1 MEADGYYQSSQM
13 SGYHD
18 LIWFDY
24 DDKEQMFD
32 GHSYNKGG
40 RILHMLRNYL
50 GDEAFFEGMRNYLT
64 TNKFKPAEFHQL
76 RLAFEEVSGED
87 LNWFFDQ
94 WFLGSGHP
102 VLEFKQEVEP
112 GTSNVSLTVKQNQ
125 NLDLSPIFKLPMSV
139 AIYDSNGKHTHKI
152 TVDSLE
158 QRFVFPFS
166 GTLKCVIFDEQQMLL
181 AKVREE
187 KPLDQSIFQYY
198 NNNRYR
204 SRFSALMNG
213 TKGKSAN
220 VQQLILD
227 ALSDPFWNIRLTAIE
242 KCVKL
247 EAENKTKGLAIIKGM
262 ALNDANSQ
270 VRTSAINFLANN
282 AATTEGEAVFI
293 ERIEKDQSYMV
304 VSAALR
310 SLGKTNPNKALEL
323 AKKLEAEKS
332 SKMVAGVAQLY
343 GAHGGADV
351 YPFFKNALS
360 SNKTL
365 QGFDQLS
372 VMNSM
377 TYFIVRQD
385 ISLIEESF
393 TIYERLEKEGGYYT
407 QMFVPQ
413 NVGYIVSFFD
423 EKIEEKQA
431 EIEVH
436 EKNKD
441 AAYADKARKELKQYS
456 SLKEKFNTL
465 LTEE

>member
-1 MEADGYYQSSQM
+1 
-13 SGYHD
+13 
-18 LIWFDY
+18 
-24 DDKEQMFD
+24 
-32 GHSYNKGG
+32 
-40 RILHMLRNYL
+40 
-50 GDEAFFEGMRNYLT
+50 
-64 TNKFKPAEFHQL
+64 
-76 RLAFEEVSGED
+76 
-87 LNWFFDQ
+87 
-94 WFLGSGHP
+94 
-102 VLEFKQEVEP
+102 
-112 GTSNVSLTVKQNQ
+112 
-125 NLDLSPIFKLPMSV
+125 
-139 AIYDSNGKHTHKI
+139 
-152 TVDSLE
+152 
-158 QRFVFPFS
+158 
-166 GTLKCVIFDEQQMLL
+166 
-181 AKVREE
+181 
-187 KPLDQSIFQYY
+187 
-198 NNNRYR
+198 
-204 SRFSALMNG
+204 
-213 TKGKSAN
+213 
-220 VQQLILD
+220 
-227 ALSDPFWNIRLTAIE
+227 
-242 KCVKL
+242 
-247 EAENKTKGLAIIKGM
+247 
-262 ALNDANSQ
+262 
-270 VRTSAINFLANN
+270 
-282 AATTEGEAVFI
+282 
-293 ERIEKDQSYMV
+293 
-304 VSAALR
+304 
-310 SLGKTNPNKALEL
+310 LGKTNPNKALEL

-377 TYFIVRQD
+377 TYLIVRQD